1 MPYITSDLVRPLA
14 AAKPEEK
21 PKETPSSSLKK
32 EIGLWGLVALG
43 VGGIIGSGVF
53 ALPVTMGSVAGPSM
67 ILAVIFVGI
76 ITIVLALI
84 YAELG
89 SAFPI
94 TGGPYSIPRLAM
106 GDSGGFVIGWGYF
119 LYAFTG
125 TAAIIDIMVTY
136 AGFYIPGLA
145 VGLTLTTSGIVL
157 SVVATII
164 FTVINVVGVRWGTIF
179 GIVTTVA
186 KLVPL
191 LLFGLV
197 GLIYLNPSNF
207 MPFMPFG
214 LSGIAFAMA
223 FGFFSFT
230 GFEAVVI
237 PTGEVKNP
245 GRTIPRAMMITMA
258 VVVVVYILIATA
270 FTGLVNWSALGL
282 HNGDWGSISNLSSPL
297 SDVASAAGFAI
308 LAAVVTG
315 GAIISTIGA
324 GGDWV
329 LFQGRMPFAMAQD
342 HLFWGPMGK
351 VNSKYG
357 TPLISIVF
365 ASVLTII
372 TQVLVPSFPDV
383 VLIASITTLIPY
395 AAAAVALPVLRKN
408 QPAVDRPFRLR
419 GMWLMA
425 ALGFVFSTMLIYWAS
440 WPWTLV
446 GAVATLVGFPLYL
459 TLGKHSLQLKRQA
472 WLIVYIVGLAVISLL
487 GDPNFTYQNFLPIG
501 PMGIIPIPY
510 DSFVLAA
517 FALAIF
523 AWAYK
528 SNTNQSSAGP

>member
-1 MPYITSDLVRPLA
+1 MATTQKSENDGTR
-14 AAKPEEK
+14 K
-21 PKETPSSSLKK
+21 SSLKK
-32 EIGLWGLVALG
+32 DIGLWGLVALG

-67 ILAVIFVGI
+67 ILAVIFVGM

-84 YAELG
+84 YSELG
-89 SAFPI
+89 SAFPV

-157 SVVATII
+157 AVVATII
-164 FTVINVVGVRWGTIF
+164 FTIINVVGVKWGTIF

-197 GLIYLNPSNF
+197 GLIYLHPSNF
-207 MPFMPFG
+207 TPFMPFG
-214 LSGIAFAMA
+214 WSGIAFAMA

-258 VVVVVYILIATA
+258 IVVAVYILIATA

-282 HNGDWGSISNLSSPL
+282 QNGDWASISNLSSPL
-297 SDVASAAGFAI
+297 SNVASAAGFAV
-308 LAAVVTG
+308 LAAIVTG
-315 GAIISTIGA
+315 GAVISTIGA
-324 GGDWV
+324 GSDWV
-329 LFQGRMPFAMAQD
+329 LFQGRMPYAMAED
-342 HLFWGPMGK
+342 HLFWGPMDK
-351 VNSKYG
+351 VNGKYG
-357 TPLISIVF
+357 TPYISIIF

-372 TQVLVPSFPDV
+372 TQILVPSFPDV

-395 AAAAVALPVLRKN
+395 AAAAVALPILRKN
-408 QPAVDRPFRLR
+408 QSGVDRPFRLPA
-419 GMWLMA
+419 MWLMA

-446 GAVATLVGFPLYL
+446 GAVATIIGFPLYL
-459 TLGKHSLQLKRQA
+459 TLGQHKLQLKRQA
-472 WLIVYIVGLAVISLL
+472 WLIVYIVGLVVISLL
-487 GDPNFTYQNFLPIG
+487 GDTNFVYQNFLPIG

-510 DSFVLAA
+510 DFFVLAV
-517 FALAIF
+517 FALLIF
-523 AWAYK
+523 IWAYK
-528 SNTNQSSAGP
+528 ANTTKPVASP

>member
-1 MPYITSDLVRPLA
+1 VF
-14 AAKPEEK
+14 
-21 PKETPSSSLKK
+21 
-32 EIGLWGLVALG
+32 GLPA
-43 VGGIIGSGVF
+43 
-53 ALPVTMGSVAGPSM
+53 TMGSVAGPSM
-67 ILAVIFVGI
+67 ILAVIFVGM

-84 YAELG
+84 YSELG

-94 TGGPYSIPRLAM
+94 TGGPYSIPRLAL

-145 VGLTLTTSGIVL
+145 VGLTLTTSGVILAVL
-157 SVVATII
+157 ATII
-164 FTVINVVGVRWGTIF
+164 FTVINVIGVKWGAIF
-179 GIVTTVA
+179 GILTTVA
-186 KLVPL
+186 KLLPL

-197 GLIYLNPSNF
+197 GLIFLNPSNF
-207 MPFMPFG
+207 TPFMPFG
-214 LSGIAFAMA
+214 WTGIGLAMA

-245 GRTIPRAMMITMA
+245 SQTIPRAMMITMA
-258 VVVVVYILIATA
+258 IVVAVYILIATA
-270 FTGLVNWSALGL
+270 FTGLINWPALGL
-282 HNGDWGSISNLSSPL
+282 TTGDWGSISNLSSPL
-297 SDVASAAGFAI
+297 SNVASAAGLGL
-308 LAAVVTG
+308 LAAVVTV
-315 GAIISTIGA
+315 GAIISTVGA

-329 LFQGRMPFAMAQD
+329 LFQGRMPYAMAED
-342 HLFWGPMGK
+342 HLFWGPMDK
-351 VNSKYG
+351 VQSKYG
-357 TPLISIVF
+357 TPYISIIF

-395 AAAAVALPVLRKN
+395 AAAAVALPILRKN
-408 QPAVDRPFRLR
+408 QPAVQRPFRLPA
-419 GMWLMA
+419 MWLLSA
-425 ALGFVFSTMLIYWAS
+425 SGFVFSTVLIYWAS

-446 GAVATLVGFPLYL
+446 GAVATIIGFPLYL
-459 TLGKHSLQLKRQA
+459 TLGQHKLQLKRQA

-487 GDPNFTYQNFLPIG
+487 GDTNFIYQNFLPIG

-510 DSFVLAA
+510 DFGVLVV
-517 FALAIF
+517 FALLIF
-523 AWAYK
+523 TWAYK
-528 SNTNQSSAGP
+528 ANTTRVEVVSP